1 MSDTDV
7 PVQVHAD
14 TTPGGILSGW
24 LARLRAFTHDPI
36 RQPARRLESA
46 AFVTLACL
54 WTVFVFDDGWHA
66 GVSLKY
72 TLLPLIIWTALR
84 YRPHITMLS
93 CLAVGALSAG
103 LTARGSGAIAAASL
117 PVAGQFG
124 ALLAF
129 LAVLGTSA
137 LLCIILAAG
146 ERHARTR
153 LLEANE
159 RLRAIFD
166 GARDAIF
173 IADCQ
178 TGVVIEANEQAGRLL
193 NRPRAEILGMHQ
205 SELHPPE
212 RRAHY
217 RQRFVTRAEQG
228 EPTHREAEVWTSDG
242 RPVPVEIS
250 TRAVDWGG
258 ARRVMIGIFRDMSDR
273 QQAEERHRTV
283 LRASMDGHLLV
294 DRTGRIHDVN
304 DAACAISGYDR
315 DEMLTM
321 GITDFDVAQAPEE
334 VAQRIRSV
342 VESGSGRF
350 ETRHRRKDGTTID
363 VEVSAEVAPSGEG
376 PLFVFLRD
384 ISARKQLE
392 RELNYRSL
400 LLDQI
405 SDTIVATDLE
415 GRITYVNQAQCRLQ
429 GKPRDEL
436 VGLPLIALDFDP
448 PDGATKQELFEHV
461 RSAGDWDGRVVRS
474 APGGQERVYDVRA
487 KVVSDGHG
495 EPVGLCAIGTDVT
508 DRHRLE
514 LILEARLRLIDY
526 ALDHSLEEVLVATLD
541 EVEAITNSRIGF
553 YHFLEA
559 DQRTLAL
566 QAWSTRTSREMC
578 QAEGKGRHYDVG
590 DAGVW
595 VDCIHQ
601 RQPVIHNDYSAL
613 AHRKGL
619 PDGHAPVDREL
630 VVPVFRAGQIV
641 AVLGV
646 GNKPSLYTD
655 TDVDTVTRLAD
666 LGWEV
671 AERRRAEENLGR
683 SRAELN
689 AIYDHAPVMMCVLDA
704 DRCVRYVNRAFE
716 QLVGASPG
724 DLRAL
729 RACGVFGCVNAWDN
743 PRGCGHGPKC
753 DDCSLRQ
760 ALVDSLRTGA
770 SHTGVEYRSTL
781 LLDSGPRDVV
791 MLGATAR
798 IDTSG
803 DPLLLM
809 CLTDITREKQ
819 TELDLRQS
827 QERLQALSR
836 QLVDAQ
842 EIASRELA
850 RELHDRVG
858 QNLTALNLTMTR
870 LLEEVSLSQ
879 TPRLAGPLKD
889 SLRLV
894 SETMGHVRDV
904 MAELRPPVLEDYG
917 IAAALRWY
925 GGQFARRAVV
935 NIVVKADGD
944 DRWPPETETALFRIA
959 QEALTNVAR
968 HASAANVIVE
978 LGRADGQLTLVVSD
992 DGAGFDVKVPA
1003 CAGCWGL
1010 VTMRER
1016 AESIGGRLT
1025 VVSAAGRGTRVE
1037 VDVPV

>member
-1 MSDTDV
+1 MNDTDV
-7 PVQVHAD
+7 PVHAD
-14 TTPGGILSGW
+14 TAPGGVLPGW

-46 AFVTLACL
+46 AYFIIACA
-54 WTVFVFDDGWHA
+54 WTVFVFEDGWHA

-72 TLLPLIIWTALR
+72 TLLPLIIWAAFR
-84 YRPHITMLS
+84 YRVHITV
-93 CLAVGALSAG
+93 LAYVAVSALSAG
-103 LTARGSGAIAAASL
+103 LTVRGGGAIADASL
-117 PVAGQFG
+117 PLAGQYG

-129 LAVLGTSA
+129 LAVLGVSA
-137 LLCIILAAG
+137 FFCVGLVAR
-146 ERHARTR
+146 ERQTR
-153 LLEANE
+153 V
-159 RLRAIFD
+159 
-166 GARDAIF
+166 RDI
-173 IADCQ
+173 
-178 TGVVIEANEQAGRLL
+178 
-193 NRPRAEILGMHQ
+193 
-205 SELHPPE
+205 
-212 RRAHY
+212 
-217 RQRFVTRAEQG
+217 
-228 EPTHREAEVWTSDG
+228 
-242 RPVPVEIS
+242 
-250 TRAVDWGG
+250 
-258 ARRVMIGIFRDMSDR
+258 SDR
-273 QQAEERHRTV
+273 QRAEERHRTV

-294 DRTGRIHDVN
+294 DRAGRIRDVN
-304 DAACAISGYDR
+304 DAACAISGYSR

-321 GITDFDVAQAPEE
+321 GIPDFNVALLPEE
-334 VAQRIRSV
+334 VAQRITSII
-342 VESGSGRF
+342 ETGSGRF
-350 ETRHRRKDGTTID
+350 ETRHRRKDGTIID
-363 VEVSAEVAPSGEG
+363 IEVSAEAPAAGED

-384 ISARKQLE
+384 ITARKQLE
-392 RELNYRSL
+392 NELRYRSL

-405 SDTIVATDLE
+405 SDTIVATDLN
-415 GRITYVNQAQCRLQ
+415 GRITYVNEAQCRQQ
-429 GKPRDEL
+429 GKPRDAL
-436 VGLPLIALDFDP
+436 VGQPFTALSFDP
-448 PDGATKQELFEHV
+448 PGGVTKQGLFDHA
-461 RSAGDWDGRVVRS
+461 RSSGVWGGRVASS
-474 APGGQERVYDVRA
+474 APGGQDRIFDVRA
-487 KVVSDGHG
+487 TVVREDAGQ
-495 EPVGLCAIGTDVT
+495 PVGLCAIGTDVT

-514 LILEARLRLIDY
+514 LILEARLRLIECS
-526 ALDHSLEEVLVATLD
+526 LDHSLEEVLVATLD
-541 EVEAITNSRIGF
+541 EVETITDSRIGF

-566 QAWSTRTSREMC
+566 QVWSTRTSRELC
-578 QAEGKGRHYDVG
+578 QAAGRGRHYDVG

-619 PDGHAPVDREL
+619 PAGHAPVSREL
-630 VVPVFRAGQIV
+630 VVPVFRAGLIV

-646 GNKPSLYTD
+646 GNKPSPYTD

-704 DRCVRYVNRAFE
+704 DRRVRYVNRAFE

-729 RACGVFGCVNAWDN
+729 RACGVFGCVNAWDD
-743 PRGCGHGPKC
+743 PRGCGHGPNC
-753 DDCSLRQ
+753 AECGLRL
-760 ALVDSLRTGA
+760 ALVDSLRTGT

-781 LLDSGPRDVV
+781 LLDTGPRDVV
-791 MLGATAR
+791 LLGATAR

-803 DPLLLM
+803 EPLLLM

-819 TELDLRQS
+819 AELDLRQS

-870 LLEEVSLSQ
+870 LLDEAPLSQ

-935 NIVVKADGD
+935 DVVVKADGD
-944 DRWPPETETALFRIA
+944 DRWSPETEIALFRIA

-968 HASAANVIVE
+968 HASAANVSVE
-978 LGRADGQLTLVVSD
+978 LGRAGGQLTLVVSD

-1025 VVSAAGRGTRVE
+1025 VVSTPGQGTSVE
-1037 VDVPV
+1037 VGVPV

>member
-1 MSDTDV
+1 
-7 PVQVHAD
+7 
-14 TTPGGILSGW
+14 
-24 LARLRAFTHDPI
+24 
-36 RQPARRLESA
+36 
-46 AFVTLACL
+46 VTLACL

-72 TLLPLIIWTALR
+72 TLLPLIIWTAFR
-84 YRPHITMLS
+84 YSVYITMFAY
-93 CLAVGALSAG
+93 LAVGALSVG
-103 LTARGSGAIAAASL
+103 LTVRGSGAIAAASL
-117 PVAGQFG
+117 PVAGQYG

-129 LAVLGTSA
+129 LAVLGMSA
-137 LLCIILAAG
+137 LLCISLAAG
-146 ERHARTR
+146 ERHARVR

-193 NRPRAEILGMHQ
+193 NRSRAEILGMHQ

-258 ARRVMIGIFRDMSDR
+258 TRRVMVGIFRDISDR
-273 QQAEERHRTV
+273 QLAEDRHQTV

-294 DRTGRIHDVN
+294 DWAGRVRDVN
-304 DAACAISGYDR
+304 DTACAISGYDR

-342 VESGSGRF
+342 VESGSDRF
-350 ETRHRRKDGTTID
+350 ETRHRRKDGTIID
-363 VEVSAEVAPSGEG
+363 VEVSTEVLSGGEG
-376 PLFVFLRD
+376 HLVVFLRD
-384 ISARKQLE
+384 ITSRKHLE
-392 RELNYRSL
+392 RELRYRSL

-405 SDTIVATDLE
+405 SDTIVATDLD
-415 GRITYVNQAQCRLQ
+415 GRITYVNEALCRQRGML
-429 GKPRDEL
+429 RDEL
-436 VGLPLIALDFDP
+436 IGLPVVVLGEDP
-448 PDGATKQELFEHV
+448 QLGAKQEEILQSTRATGAWH
-461 RSAGDWDGRVVRS
+461 GRVVWPTS
-474 APGGQERVYDVRA
+474 ARPGALIDVRTT
-487 KVVSDGHG
+487 VVRDDAGD
-495 EPVGLCAIGTDVT
+495 PMGLCGIGTDVT

-526 ALDHSLEEVLVATLD
+526 ALDHSLEDVLVATLD

-578 QAEGKGRHYDVG
+578 QAEGRGRHYDVD

-613 AHRKGL
+613 THRKGL

-630 VVPVFRAGQIV
+630 VVPVFRAGLIV

-646 GNKPSLYTD
+646 GNKPSPYTD
-655 TDVDTVTRLAD
+655 TDVDSVTRLAD

-724 DLRAL
+724 DLRGL
-729 RACGVFGCVNAWDN
+729 RACGVFGCINAWDN
-743 PRGCGHGPKC
+743 PRGCGHGPNC

-791 MLGATAR
+791 LLGATAR

-819 TELDLRQS
+819 GELDLRQS

-870 LLEEVSLSQ
+870 LLDEVSLSQ

-935 NIVVKADGD
+935 DVVVKADGD
-944 DRWPPETETALFRIA
+944 DRWSPETETALFRIA

-992 DGAGFDVKVPA
+992 DGAGFDVKAPA

-1025 VVSAAGRGTRVE
+1025 VVSAPGRGTRVE
-1037 VDVPV
+1037 VGVPA